1 MVTWSLVLGVMAL
14 GALIVAVW
22 FGMRPKTGQN
32 AVAAGGDTG
41 KWMLEKRVES
51 RFESPSEEAA
61 LDMVKRGLAIRE
73 PATVEEFFHPGSA
86 SPEEVVDFL
95 SKIDS
100 VDGRADGFTWLSSMD
115 ANGLLID
122 GVLVRTILDGKV
134 RSRMAFLTPDE
145 QGKWKIDFN
154 AFARTVE
161 PSWSELLEKGAAE
174 GTVRVIVAKDTYYN
188 GPFGDDRQWACY
200 GMVSP
205 DAEVMMLGYCRKDS
219 PQARAMERIVMD
231 ENGLPGGMP
240 SALPGA
246 AKATKRATLVIR
258 RVEGAEARQFEITR
272 VLAQDWVVSDTPF
285 DGNFK

>member
-1 MVTWSLVLGVMAL
+1 MAL
-14 GALIVAVW
+14 GALVVAVW
-22 FGMRPKTGQN
+22 CGMRSKTGQN
-32 AVAAGGDTG
+32 ALAAGGDAG
-41 KWMLEKRVES
+41 ERMLEKRVES

-95 SKIDS
+95 RKIDS
-100 VDGRADGFTWLSSMD
+100 AEGRVDGFAWLSSMD

-161 PSWSELLEKGAAE
+161 PSWSELLEMGAAE
-174 GTVRVIVAKDTYYN
+174 GTVRVNVAKDTYYN
-188 GPFGDDRQWACY
+188 GPFGDDRQWVCY

-205 DAEVMMLGYCRKDS
+205 DTEVVMLGYCRKDS

-231 ENGLPGGMP
+231 ENALPGGMP
-240 SALPGA
+240 GALPGT
-246 AKATKRATLVIR
+246 AKAPKRATLAIR
-258 RVEGAEARQFEITR
+258 RVEGAESRQFEITR
-272 VLAQDWVVSDTPF
+272 VLAQDWVLSETPF
-285 DGNFK
+285 DGDSK